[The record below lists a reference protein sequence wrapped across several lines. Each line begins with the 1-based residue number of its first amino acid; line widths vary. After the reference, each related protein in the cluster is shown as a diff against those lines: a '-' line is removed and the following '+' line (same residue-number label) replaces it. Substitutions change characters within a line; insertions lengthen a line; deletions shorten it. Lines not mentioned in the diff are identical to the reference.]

1 MATKQSKAF
10 AEQIHRIFITTT
22 NFDKAMDEI
31 AERLDQHVLL
41 ESARIGTCHRQYVR
55 QPIRYP
61 LRAGVTLEY
70 ALWGFGPLNRVLD
83 SIEGKEHRG

>member
-41 ESARIGTCHRQYVR
+41 ESARIAQLERAIGSMYDSQYDTPYG
-55 QPIRYP
+55 Q
-61 LRAGVTLEY
+61 E
-70 ALWGFGPLNRVLD
+70 
-83 SIEGKEHRG
+83 